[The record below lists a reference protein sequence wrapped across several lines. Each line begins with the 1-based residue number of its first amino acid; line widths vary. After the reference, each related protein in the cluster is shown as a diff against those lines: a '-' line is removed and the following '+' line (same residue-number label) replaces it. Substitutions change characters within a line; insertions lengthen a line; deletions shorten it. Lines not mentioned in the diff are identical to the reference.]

1 MLPVPMENILYEG
14 NVLWATDSEIT
25 EMHFSER
32 FLARQFSFV
41 TPLSRHSGAICLT
54 DKSILIQG
62 DEDLVIPLAY
72 INQLYMGFDDVF
84 SVASVKN
91 FGLFWQPIRLNY
103 GNDLVVYLIVDYN
116 FVGSSNRQFFGLLK
130 EMFTD

>member
-14 NVLWATDSEIT
+14 TVLWATDAEIT

-32 FLARQFSFV
+32 FIARQFSFV
-41 TPLSRHSGAICLT
+41 TPLSKHSGLIRLT

-116 FVGSSNRQFFGLLK
+116 YVGSSNRQFFGLLK